1 MSRDVE
7 ILEDFERYLRAERGR
22 SPHTVRAYLGDLRAL
37 LAYARE
43 WDTDLSGVDVAVLR
57 GWLARQHSL
66 GASRATLARR
76 TSVAR
81 VFTAYLYRRGVLD
94 HDPGALLASSK
105 TARHLPT
112 VVSEERVRVALSSAA
127 ETPIEFR
134 RQAVVELLYASGAR
148 VSELCALNIDDLDHE
163 RRTARLYGKGGR
175 ERVVPVGIPA
185 LEAVRAWASRGR
197 PHWAQPNSGPALFLG
212 SRGQRL
218 GPTSARRDVHAWMDR
233 SDSSVAPHDL
243 RHSAATHLL
252 DGGADLR
259 SVQEYLGHNS
269 LGSTQ
274 IYTHVSVERLTRAYR
289 EAHPRA

>member
-7 ILEDFERYLRAERGR
+7 ILDDFERYLRAERGR

-37 LAYARE
+37 VDYARE
-43 WDTDLSGVDVAVLR
+43 WDTDLRGVDVAVLR
-57 GWLARQHSL
+57 GWLARQHAQ

-76 TSVAR
+76 TSVVR
-81 VFTAYLYRRGVLD
+81 VFTAYLHRKGVLEE
-94 HDPGALLASSK
+94 DPGALLASSK
-105 TARHLPT
+105 SVRSLPT
-112 VVSEERVRVALSSAA
+112 VVSEERVGAALSSTA
-127 ETPIEFR
+127 ETPMELR
-134 RQAVVELLYASGAR
+134 RRAVVELLYASGAR
-148 VSELCALNIDDLDHE
+148 VSELCALNIDDLDQE
-163 RRTARLYGKGGR
+163 RRTARLQGKGGR
-175 ERVVPVGIPA
+175 ERMVPVGIPA
-185 LEAVRAWASRGR
+185 LEAVRAWTWRGR
-197 PHWAQPNSGPALFLG
+197 PHWARPNSGPALFLG

-233 SDSSVAPHDL
+233 EDGTVAPHDL

-269 LGSTQ
+269 LASTQ